1 MGMADRVRRQQIKQE
16 MEAAQSALTGDASRT
31 GSPVSSSLAV
41 PDSPHILRFRGI
53 IRELVAYASREAG
66 GYEHLS
72 FLLTTFSDE
81 LAEELKEMDE
91 LSLRLYFFNIGEII
105 SWVGHGDNERLPDF
119 IRPFAEGIQPSGK
132 MHADKDS
139 ESGAHIAIDS
149 ATG

>member
-1 MGMADRVRRQQIKQE
+1 MGIAERVRRQQLQDQ
-16 MEAAQSALTGDASRT
+16 MEAARSALTEAGSPT
-31 GSPVSSSLAV
+31 GSPVSSSLVV

-53 IRELVAYASREAG
+53 IRELVAYAAREAG
-66 GYEHLS
+66 GFEHMS

-119 IRPFAEGIQPSGK
+119 IRPFAEGIQPSRNT
-132 MHADKDS
+132 HAEHDS
-139 ESGAHIAIDS
+139 ESSAHIAIDT